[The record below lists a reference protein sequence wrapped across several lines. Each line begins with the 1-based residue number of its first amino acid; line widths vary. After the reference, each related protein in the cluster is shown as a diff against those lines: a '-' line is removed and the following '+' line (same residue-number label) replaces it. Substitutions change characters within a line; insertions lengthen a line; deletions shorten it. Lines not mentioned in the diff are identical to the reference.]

1 MDKLSEFIVELQDF
15 AKQRGVEIKT
25 TKEGVALW
33 PTYDKETGGL
43 GRWFCLYVTTQETQ
57 QCK

>member
-25 TKEGVALW
+25 TKEGVTLW

-57 QCK
+57 

>member
-57 QCK
+57 